1 MKRKITLIIVDDEQP
16 AIDHALAAL
25 SPFID
30 IIVIATFTDPVE
42 ALKFLRKNHV
52 DFVLLDVE
60 MPLVDGLSFAIQMPP
75 EVKTVFCTA
84 HRQYAVDA
92 YDQEAVDYLLK
103 PIQGKRF
110 VKALKRMKEA
120 LAMEAQTQ
128 APMKNDYYYFM
139 IKGPIKY
146 HRTKISFDEIVYIES
161 RGDHTYFFLISDLR
175 KENKRRL
182 EQQLR
187 QQRAKESGEAVT
199 KAVPD
204 KGYEGVPC
212 VMTLQQVMEI
222 VGGSTFMQIHRGII
236 LNTDYFRRYGTR
248 VVELIDL
255 KAIKLPTGTRRS
267 FPEFFEWIDNHNSP
281 NN

>member
-16 AIDHALAAL
+16 AIDHALEAI

-60 MPLVDGLSFAIQMPP
+60 MPLVDGLSFAVQMPP

-103 PIQGKRF
+103 PIQRERF
-110 VKALKRMKEA
+110 AKSLKRMKEA
-120 LAMEAQTQ
+120 LTIEAKTQT
-128 APMKNDYYYFM
+128 PVKNDYYYFM
-139 IKGPIKY
+139 IKGQVRY
-146 HRTKISFDEIVYIES
+146 HRTKINFDEIVYIES
-161 RGDHTYFFLISDLR
+161 RGDRTYFYLISDLK

-182 EQQLR
+182 DQQLL
-187 QQRAKESGEAVT
+187 QQQAAEAGRAVVKV
-199 KAVPD
+199 VPG
-204 KGYEGVPC
+204 KGYEGVSC
-212 VMTLQQVMEI
+212 TLKLQQVMEI
-222 VGGSTFMQIHRGII
+222 VSGSTFMQMHKSII
-236 LNTDYFRRYGTR
+236 LNTDYFRKYGTR
-248 VVELIDL
+248 TVDLIDL

-267 FPEFFEWIDNHNSP
+267 FPVFFEWIDNHNSP
-281 NN
+281 NS